1 MTATAREV
9 VLLANETAGRWR
21 SLRTHWAVADRLRA
35 GGIDVHE
42 VVCHDV
48 AEVRARLRPHLA
60 AGVDGVVA
68 MGGDGT
74 VHHAL
79 QAVAGTST
87 RLGIVPTGTGNDTAR
102 ALGIPVDDP
111 LRAADVVVANRTRSI
126 DAARAGDRWFVTV
139 LAAGF
144 DAVVNER
151 ANQMRWPRG
160 QTRYSMAT
168 VAELRT
174 FSPIRYVL
182 DLDGES
188 VELDAMLVAVGNG
201 PSFGGG
207 LRITEGAELDDGLL
221 DVVVI
226 RPMGKLELVRT
237 YPKLFKGT
245 HVGHPKY
252 EHHRVRQVTVAA
264 ADVVAYA
271 DGERFAPL
279 PLTVECV
286 PGAVEVWA

>member
-1 MTATAREV
+1 MTSAVREV

-35 GGIDVHE
+35 GGLIVHE

-79 QAVAGTST
+79 QGVAGTPT
-87 RLGIVPTGTGNDTAR
+87 RLGIIPTGTGNDTAR

-111 LRAADVVVANRTRSI
+111 MRAADVVVANRTRRV
-126 DAARAGDRWFVTV
+126 DAARSGDRWYLTV

-151 ANQMRWPRG
+151 ANRMRWPRG
-160 QTRYSMAT
+160 QSRYTLAT

-174 FSPIRYVL
+174 FEPIRYTL
-182 DLDGES
+182 DLDGVTS
-188 VELDAMLVAVGNG
+188 ELDAMLVAVGNG

-226 RPMGKLELVRT
+226 RPVSKFELVRT

-245 HVGHPKY
+245 HVGHPRY
-252 EHHRVRQVTVAA
+252 EHHRVRRVTVAA

-279 PLTVECV
+279 PLTVECH

>member
-1 MTATAREV
+1 MREV

-35 GGIDVHE
+35 GGLQVHE
-42 VVCHDV
+42 IVCSDV
-48 AEVRARLRPHLA
+48 AEVRARLRPHVA
-60 AGVDGVVA
+60 AGVDGLVA

-102 ALGIPVDDP
+102 ALGLPVDDP
-111 LRAADVVVANRTRSI
+111 LKAADVIVANRTRTI
-126 DAARAGDRWFVTV
+126 DAARTGDRWYLTV

-160 QTRYSMAT
+160 QSRYTLAT
-168 VAELRT
+168 LTELRT
-174 FSPIRYVL
+174 FEPIRYTL
-182 DLDGES
+182 ELDGS
-188 VELDAMLVAVGNG
+188 TSELDAMLVAVGNG

-207 LRITEGAELDDGLL
+207 LRITEGAVLDDGLL
-221 DVVVI
+221 DVVII
-226 RPMGKLELVRT
+226 RPVSKLELVRT
-237 YPKLFKGT
+237 YPKLFAGT

-252 EHHRVRQVTVAA
+252 EHHRVRRVTVAA

-271 DGERFAPL
+271 DGERVAPL
-279 PLTVECV
+279 PLTIECV